1 MVQLVP
7 YLQAGLTLSPAL
19 GCLQQLSWEELLW
32 ALWPPLD
39 SGKEL
44 SDLVFPVLLRSSA
57 KCRRLPQ
64 RQLQFSTEIA
74 GVMPPYASAALP
86 ASMAK
91 GWPRNRRHGLWSSVQ
106 IATGGH
112 MCARATNNVF

>member
-19 GCLQQLSWEELLW
+19 GRLQQLSWEEPLW

-44 SDLVFPVLLRSSA
+44 SDLVFPILLSSPA

-74 GVMPPYASAALP
+74 GVMPPYASTALP

-91 GWPRNRRHGLWSSVQ
+91 GWPRNRRHGLWSLVQ
-106 IATGGH
+106 IATRGH